1 MPKPFLV
8 FPWNRPFLPS
18 LKRLLDRESARPG
31 GAVPLIVSPT
41 SRPWQYLKAL
51 YRREA
56 EQAAARRL
64 PAASRLMP
72 RVVTLNELA
81 CAWHAEATGQAARQA
96 SLLDEIAVLYG
107 AVKAAGAEA
116 EARQSPFD
124 SGEGRRRQ
132 HLWDLDLAR
141 FFPWGVKLARL
152 MSELLENGIAPSD
165 MAGLEGDVMDYA
177 ADLLAV
183 LGRVHQ
189 EYLARLGERQ
199 LATQALMGF
208 EAARVLDRGIP
219 EAFRPAPDRPVFIA
233 GFHTLTRTQNAILK
247 ALWQAGA
254 SVCLHSDPRLLGEG
268 GEHWICRRHR
278 EWMADWG
285 AGCQL
290 ADAGGTA
297 PEAAGED
304 GPRVSFL
311 AGYDLHSQLGRLAA
325 DLDARERTGVSAA
338 VLLPNSALLMPVLHH
353 LPERDKGSVNVT
365 MGASLD
371 ETPAAQLARACM
383 AVQITRGVKGDLGR
397 YHWKELVALFQHPL
411 LRCLDDDSGLAL
423 GPMLDRFC
431 QAVRAGLRFTD
442 PWNDTLRHEVFANR
456 DLDRAAL
463 GRVLSAAVAAFAEAS
478 TPRGLGSALQGL
490 CDFIRRRCP
499 EQVRA
504 TASMDMEA
512 LHRIEHAV
520 VPMLQGS
527 LLADDELPLAALSSL
542 LDGLLAHERIFFEP
556 GRDRLVNLQVMGVLE
571 SSLLHFDKVYVVDA
585 TDDRLPGGKRRDPLL
600 PDSLRAVIGLPA
612 LDLGDQETGYAVYR
626 LARCAGEIHFYWQ
639 EGMGGSSLFDGKKFR
654 SRFAEEFIW
663 EREQQEGRIFAPGEP
678 PLELAEARLVP
689 MHPQSR
695 ILSLDAGTRA
705 LARMERLLA
714 GPVSPTML
722 DEYLHCPAK
731 FGFHRLARL
740 SEMEEVN
747 EGDDPS
753 GVGTLIH
760 EVLEQFHMRRLNQAL
775 ERSEEEK
782 QEIVGIFHDLLH
794 DDSRRLLQD
803 LPPESLAVLE
813 AAAPPKL
820 RSYIDRQPANA
831 LPCLLECSFAASVY
845 AGGRRF
851 QLQGRLDRLDVR
863 GELDDD
869 GTPIPGSPER
879 LVILDYKT
887 GKRLPGIS
895 RLRIWNNDRLFE
907 RIERLMRDRSGSAGV
922 LGELDELLEEL
933 RQGAASVQLPAY
945 VAIARSAGGVQI
957 LPDDKRPHNIA
968 DWPAI
973 PVGDAAFVELAGSGE
988 EVSFYRGGRG
998 DHAEERQRALSRCH
1012 LLVKL
1017 VLLHMAR
1024 ARELPQARDEL
1035 RCSWCP
1041 YAPICHS

>member
-18 LKRLLDRESARPG
+18 LKALLDRVSARPG

-56 EQAAARRL
+56 EQAAGRRK
-64 PAASRLMP
+64 ASLTRLLP
-72 RVVTLNELA
+72 RVVTLNELVQ
-81 CAWHAEATGQAARQA
+81 AWHADATGSAARQA
-96 SLLDEIAVLYG
+96 SFLDEVAVLYG
-107 AVKAAGAEA
+107 AVKAAGASA
-116 EARQSPFD
+116 DASPFGG
-124 SGEGRRRQ
+124 SEAHPRQ
-132 HLWDLDLAR
+132 HLWDLDLAH

-152 MSELLENGIAPSD
+152 VAELLENGIAPSD

-183 LGRVHQ
+183 LGRVHA
-189 EYLARLGERQ
+189 EYLVRLSERH

-208 EAARVLDRGIP
+208 EVAQVLDRGIP
-219 EAFRPAPDRPVFIA
+219 EAFQPAPERPVFIA

-254 SVCLHSDPRLLGEG
+254 SVCLHSDPRILEEG

-285 AGCQL
+285 AAGQL
-290 ADAGGTA
+290 A
-297 PEAAGED
+297 PEAGTTTGSKGDGD
-304 GPRVSFL
+304 GPAVSFL
-311 AGYDLHSQLGRLAA
+311 AGYDLHSQLGRLAE
-325 DLDARERTGVSAA
+325 DLDARRREGASAA
-338 VLLPNSALLMPVLHH
+338 VVLPNSSLLMPVLHH
-353 LPERDKGSVNVT
+353 LPERDRANVNVT

-371 ETPAAQLARACM
+371 ETPAAQLIRACM
-383 AVQITRGVKGDLGR
+383 AVQLTKGVAGDLGR
-397 YHWKELVALFQHPL
+397 CHWKELVALFQHPL
-411 LRCLDDDSGLAL
+411 LHCLVDESGLAL

-431 QAVRAGLRFTD
+431 QAVRTGLRYTD
-442 PWNDTLRHEVFANR
+442 PWKDALCHEVFANR

-463 GRVLSAAVAAFAEAS
+463 SRVLAATIAAFAEAS
-478 TPRGLGSALQGL
+478 TPRRLGEALQGL

-527 LLADDELPLAALSSL
+527 LLADEELPLAALASL
-542 LDGLLAHERIFFEP
+542 LDGLLAHERVFFEP

-571 SSLLHFDKVYVVDA
+571 SSLLHFDRVYVVDA

-600 PDSLRAVIGLPA
+600 PDSLRALIGLPD
-612 LDLGDQETGYAVYR
+612 LDLVDQETGYAVYR
-626 LARCAGEIHFYWQ
+626 LARSASELHFYWQ

-663 EREQQEGRIFAPGEP
+663 EQEQQAGRIFAPGEP

-689 MHPQSR
+689 MHPADRS
-695 ILSLDAGTRA
+695 LSLAAGTRA
-705 LARMERLLA
+705 LARMEQLLE
-714 GPVSPTML
+714 GPLSPTML
-722 DEYLHCPAK
+722 DEYLHCPAS

-740 SEMEEVN
+740 REMEEVN

-760 EVLEQFHMRRLNQAL
+760 EVLEQFHMRRLNQPL
-775 ERSEEEK
+775 ERSDEEK
-782 QEIVGIFHDLLH
+782 REIVGIFHDLLH
-794 DDSRRLLQD
+794 DESRRLVQD

-820 RSYIDRQPANA
+820 RAYIDRQPANA
-831 LPCLLECSFAASVY
+831 LPCLLECSFAGSVS

-851 QLQGRLDRLDVR
+851 RLQGRLDRLDVR
-863 GELDDD
+863 GELDED

-887 GKRLPGIS
+887 GKSLPGIS
-895 RLRIWNNDRLFE
+895 RPRIWNNDRLFE
-907 RIERLMRDRSGSAGV
+907 RIERLMRERTGAASV
-922 LGELDELLEEL
+922 LDELDELLEEL

-945 VAIARSAGGVQI
+945 VAIARSAGGVRI
-957 LPDDKRPHNIA
+957 LPDDRRPHSIR

-988 EVSFYRGGRG
+988 EISFYRGGRG
-998 DHAEERQRALSRCH
+998 EHGEERQRALSRCH
-1012 LLVKL
+1012 LLVAL
-1017 VLLHMAR
+1017 VLMHMSR
-1024 ARELPQARDEL
+1024 ARELPQARDEK
-1035 RCSWCP
+1035 RCSRCP
-1041 YAPICHS
+1041 YAPLCQS